1 MLSKLLREYKISTE
15 TSDSMVKKQA
25 EEWWIKHVH
34 EVHQYKCRDENI
46 IRLIL
51 TEMIVKVIES
61 HYPVIAGIVDELVD
75 DVLEDSDSF
84 DDTVVEDE
92 VVEDEV
98 VEDEVVE
105 EQPTTETQ
113 TSWLGIP
120 FSSFQSVG
128 MLMFNRARR
137 TISPNTIVIVDRN
150 CEDRE
155 EYFTN

>member
-1 MLSKLLREYKISTE
+1 ME
-15 TSDSMVKKQA
+15 
-25 EEWWIKHVH
+25 
-34 EVHQYKCRDENI
+34 
-46 IRLIL
+46 
-51 TEMIVKVIES
+51 VIES
-61 HYPVIAGIVDELVD
+61 NYPVIAGIVDELVD

-84 DDTVVEDE
+84 DDTVADDEVVEDE

-98 VEDEVVE
+98 VEDEVVG

-120 FSSFQSVG
+120 FSSFQRVG